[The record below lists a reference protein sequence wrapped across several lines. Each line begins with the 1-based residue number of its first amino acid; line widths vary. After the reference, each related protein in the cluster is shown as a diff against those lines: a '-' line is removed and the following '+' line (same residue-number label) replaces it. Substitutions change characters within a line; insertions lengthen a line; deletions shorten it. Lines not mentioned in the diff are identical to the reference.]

1 MENMMINKSEI
12 THRSEDRSHALILA
26 AYHCIAEK
34 GFEGLRLR
42 EVAAQVGLNHAT
54 LHHYFPTKEA
64 LVQAVVLYVTQR
76 LAQTTATAEGA
87 PVDRLRFHLR
97 LLQQRMREEPALFIA
112 LSEIGLRAQRDP
124 AIRATAQQQ
133 VEEWHTFLVSILKAG
148 IKQGNWSEDLDAEAV
163 ASAIIAVIQSV
174 SLNVTLLP
182 SRTEQAMKQLE
193 LWLNL

>member
-1 MENMMINKSEI
+1 MISNQSEV

-64 LVQAVVLYVTQR
+64 LVQEVVLYVTQR
-76 LAQTTATAEGA
+76 LAQTTATAA
-87 PVDRLRFHLR
+87 STPMNQLRSHLH
-97 LLQQRMREEPALFIA
+97 LLKLRMEEEPDLFIA
-112 LSEIGLRAQRDP
+112 LSEIELRARRDP

-133 VEEWHTFLVSILKAG
+133 VESWHLFLVSILEAG
-148 IKQGNWSEDLDAEAV
+148 VEQGNWSEDLDAEAV
-163 ASAIIAVIQSV
+163 ASAIIALIQSV
-174 SLNVTLLP
+174 SLNATLLP
-182 SRTEQAMKQLE
+182 RRVEQAMKQLE
-193 LWLNL
+193 HWLSL